1 MKIHLAILALPL
13 CYTFSVS
20 ASMIDSDNLHAL
32 IKECAPKIKAESKVA
47 YGIVKTES
55 AGNPFAIGINTK
67 NIRLKRQPR
76 DIVEAIEVSTWL
88 AKNRYNFDAGI
99 AQINSVNIN
108 KFVEG
113 DINFRM
119 QKVFNPCDN
128 LKLAEKIYNSCFEMT
143 GSMVGALSCYNT
155 GTATKGIK
163 NGYVAKVL
171 ANIPDLLEVKGG
183 GGQPYIAK
191 SMEKRLEAS
200 KSDSDTG
207 SVGDGGVAPVTT
219 KKPKDDGVEDVFAAS
234 GTGDVFS
241 SECEEGENQ
250 KCEND

>member
-1 MKIHLAILALPL
+1 MKIHVAIFALPL
-13 CYTFSVS
+13 WYSLSVS
-20 ASMIDSDNLHAL
+20 ASMIDSDNLHTL
-32 IKECAPKIKAESKVA
+32 IKQCAPEIKAESKVA

-67 NIRLKRQPR
+67 GIRLKRQPHN
-76 DIVEAIEVSTWL
+76 IIEAVEISTWL

-113 DINFRM
+113 DLNFRM

-163 NGYVAKVL
+163 NGYVARVL
-171 ANIPDLLEVKGG
+171 ANIPDLLEVRGSSSE
-183 GGQPYIAK
+183 PYIGK
-191 SMEKRLEAS
+191 SRGKRLDAS
-200 KSDSDTG
+200 KSKPDAA
-207 SVGDGGVAPVTT
+207 GVDEN
-219 KKPKDDGVEDVFAAS
+219 KSKPKAKDDGVEDVFAAG

-241 SECEEGENQ
+241 SECIEGENQ
-250 KCEND
+250 KCDND